1 MAEPGRMV
9 ARGRDGAVY
18 EDGVGRVVRR
28 TFDGR
33 SIEAE
38 ARVMRYAAEH
48 GFPVPA
54 IHEVRADGTEV
65 VMDRIDGPSMADA
78 MLRRPW
84 AMPRLARLLADLH
97 DRLHAIPAPAWLP
110 HLPGGDRLLHLDLH
124 PMNVLM
130 APDGPVVID
139 WTNAAAG
146 DPLAD
151 VANTYVLTVC
161 PELPMP
167 RPVRVLAGPARRG
180 IARSFAAR
188 YRSPA
193 LDRHLVAMAELKT
206 LDRNMSER
214 EVARLHRFADRIRAR
229 STG

>member
-1 MAEPGRMV
+1 MI

-18 EDGVGRVVRR
+18 EEGPGRVVRR

-33 SIEAE
+33 SIAAE

-48 GFPVPA
+48 GYPVPA
-54 IHEVRADGTEV
+54 IHDVRADGTEV
-65 VMDRIDGPSMADA
+65 VMDRVEGPSMMDA
-78 MLRRPW
+78 MMRRPW
-84 AMPRLARLLADLH
+84 SIGRLARLLADLH
-97 DRLHAIPAPAWLP
+97 DRLHEIPAPEWLAP
-110 HLPGGDRLLHLDLH
+110 LDGGDRLLHLDLH

-130 APDGPVVID
+130 AAGGPVVID

-151 VANTYVLTVC
+151 VANTVVLSVC
-161 PELPMP
+161 PEIPLP
-167 RPVRVLAGPARRG
+167 RPVQLLAEPGRAW

-188 YRSPA
+188 YRGPA
-193 LDRHLVAMAELKT
+193 LDRQLVAMAELKT

-214 EVARLHRFADRIRAR
+214 EVERLRRFADRVRRR
-229 STG
+229 SGR